1 MLYPQEFDVIVV
13 GGGHAGTEA
22 ALAAARMGCATLLLT
37 HNIETLGQMSCNP
50 SIGGIGK
57 GHLVKEVD
65 ALGGAMGL
73 ATDEG
78 GIQFRILNSSK
89 GPAVRATRAQADR
102 ILYKA
107 AIRKRLENQPNL
119 WVFQQAVDDLM
130 VEGDGDGARVVGA
143 VTQVGIRFRARA
155 VVLTAGTFLDGKI
168 HVGLQNHSAGR
179 AGDPP
184 AISLSA
190 RLKELKLPQGR
201 LKTGTPPRID
211 GRSIDFSK
219 LSEQPGDGVGLVG
232 GWGAPGEPLSAP
244 TGPDVPVF
252 SFLGTPEMHPRQLPC
267 WITHTNQRTH
277 DIIRSGFDRSPMFT
291 GVIEGVGPRYC
302 PSIEDKINRFADKD
316 SHQIFLEPEGLTT
329 NEFYP
334 NGISTSLPFDIQ
346 LAALRT
352 MPGLEN
358 AYILRPGYAIEY
370 DYFDPRELK
379 STFETKAIGGL
390 FFAGQI
396 NGTTGYEEAAAQGL
410 HAGVNAALQAQGKDA
425 FTLRRDQAYLG
436 VLVDDLITKGVTEP
450 YRMFTSRAE
459 FRLQLREDN
468 ADMRLTELGREI
480 GLVDDVRWGAFNRKR
495 DAVSRETERLRN
507 TWVRPATLPAAD
519 AERLVGKALEREYS
533 LADLLRRPGVSYDQ
547 VAEVAGLAA
556 GNQARLRAEAGKAS
570 PPSSDDV
577 SRETPARSALSA
589 DLGPK
594 LAEAVIEQVEIS
606 IKYAGYIDK
615 QNEEVE
621 RAAHYENLR
630 LPDELDY
637 MAVSALSHEARQKLN
652 KHRPETLGQ
661 ASRLSGI
668 TPAAISLLLIHL
680 KKGRFKGFA
689 GQPGEQAS
697 APAPAQATGEEA
709 A

>member
-22 ALAAARMGCATLLLT
+22 ALAAARMGCATLLLS

-65 ALGGAMGL
+65 ALGGAMAA

-119 WVFQQAVDDLM
+119 WLFQQAVDDLM
-130 VEGDGDGARVVGA
+130 VEGDRVVGA
-143 VTQVGIRFRARA
+143 VTQVGIRFRART

-168 HVGLQNHSAGR
+168 HVGLNNYSAGR

-184 AISLSA
+184 AVSLSA

-232 GWGAPGEPLSAP
+232 SWGESAP
-244 TGPDVPVF
+244 TGPEVPVF
-252 SFLGTPEMHPRQLPC
+252 SFLGTPDQHPRQLPC
-267 WITHTNQRTH
+267 WITHTNQQTH

-346 LAALRT
+346 LNALRT
-352 MPGLEN
+352 MPGLES

-379 STFETKAIGGL
+379 STFETKAIQGL

-410 HAGVNAALQAQGKDA
+410 FAGLNAALQAQGREA
-425 FTLRRDQAYLG
+425 WTPRRDQAYLG

-468 ADMRLTELGREI
+468 ADMRLTEIGREL
-480 GLVDDVRWGAFNRKR
+480 GLVDDVRWAAFNRKR
-495 DAVSRETERLRN
+495 DAVSRETERLRS

-519 AERLVGKALEREYS
+519 AERLLGKALEREYN
-533 LADLLRRPGVSYDQ
+533 LADLLRRPGVDYDK
-547 VAEVAGLAA
+547 VCEAGVIAAER
-556 GNQARLRAEAGKAS
+556 QASLRAEAGKTAS
-570 PPSSDDV
+570 TEGGV
-577 SRETPARSALSA
+577 SRETGAAVDRVGVRA
-589 DLGPK
+589 DLGVA

-615 QNEEVE
+615 QNDEVE
-621 RAAHYENLR
+621 RAAHFENLK
-630 LPDELDY
+630 LPAELDY
-637 MAVSALSHEARQKLN
+637 MQVSALSIEARQKLS

-661 ASRLSGI
+661 ASRISGI

-689 GQPGEQAS
+689 ANDNAGS
-697 APAPAQATGEEA
+697 DA
-709 A
+709 AA